1 MFAVLNVCT
10 RVSSGFFG
18 LESKVKRWFSST
30 CQGLCNVTFLG
41 CESLR
46 VKGWTG
52 DLQRF
57 RGDQVG
63 SQLESPG
70 EKAKWLEFLNLNLFL
85 GIFGGGSV
93 LFRQKTHHLGE
104 LPNQEEMEKDD
115 VEASFL
121 YNRNSQSSESG
132 WLINLLAFRLW
143 ELWEQLRKLFKESV
157 AGRRPAIIFSSPN
170 NIQHSNIQIFKN
182 EVQCAV
188 KDKEILKTLVEYPD
202 EKLLHLIRLSEQV
215 PHRLNHWSCK
225 KRIIVQPG
233 DLQPC
238 RHRAKKWPV
247 EDQFHYKRTNMVGI
261 FICWRDELLRMF
273 LRWDF
278 NLANSEIRA
287 GPNWGRF

>member
-1 MFAVLNVCT
+1 MALKT
-10 RVSSGFFG
+10 WVSGDFVHPYKWSYGTHLFFFLSGG
-18 LESKVKRWFSST
+18 LFSDGEFT
-30 CQGLCNVTFLG
+30 WPFLLDLLVTSN
-41 CESLR
+41 E
-46 VKGWTG
+46 
-52 DLQRF
+52 

-70 EKAKWLEFLNLNLFL
+70 EKAKWLEFLNLNLFW

-132 WLINLLAFRLW
+132 WLINLLALRLW

-170 NIQHSNIQIFKN
+170 NIQHSNIQIFKKFN
-182 EVQCAV
+182 VSSMTKRSSRPWWSTQTRSSCTWSVFLSRFPTDWIIEVVRNAWLFTCPSAWGSPALPASS
-188 KDKEILKTLVEYPD
+188 KEMTCWRPI
-202 EKLLHLIRLSEQV
+202 S
-215 PHRLNHWSCK
+215 
-225 KRIIVQPG
+225 
-233 DLQPC
+233 LQKY
-238 RHRAKKWPV
+238 RA
-247 EDQFHYKRTNMVGI
+247 DMVGI
-261 FICWRDELLRMF
+261 FICWSDELLRMF

-278 NLANSEIRA
+278 NMANSEIRS